1 MKMMNINMNEAY
13 EALMPDYWAGLLSP
27 EDHAAVSA
35 YLAARPVLQQ
45 EEAGHQQVWNGLTA
59 WESEKPSPALTQR
72 FEAMLAAYDAAL
84 RPQPVVLQADW
95 KSRWASVWNF
105 RPALSWGWQVAIG
118 MGCLLLG
125 LWVGRTYWMRPSDR
139 QDVAEIRRELD
150 ELNQKV
156 TMAWLQQASASDRLA
171 AIDRLRQVS
180 QPAPETFQ
188 LLIKTL
194 SDDPNVNVRI
204 AAAEALLPY
213 LHQNPGMLEQV
224 KQSFESQDSPIVQSV
239 LIEMLVQMKEKSSVR
254 LLEEVRNTT
263 NEPTLRRQIEESL
276 PQLKTAH

>member
-1 MKMMNINMNEAY
+1 
-13 EALMPDYWAGLLSP
+13 
-27 EDHAAVSA
+27 
-35 YLAARPVLQQ
+35 
-45 EEAGHQQVWNGLTA
+45 
-59 WESEKPSPALTQR
+59 
-72 FEAMLAAYDAAL
+72 
-84 RPQPVVLQADW
+84 
-95 KSRWASVWNF
+95 
-105 RPALSWGWQVAIG
+105 
-118 MGCLLLG
+118 
-125 LWVGRTYWMRPSDR
+125 
-139 QDVAEIRRELD
+139 
-150 ELNQKV
+150 
-156 TMAWLQQASASDRLA
+156 MAWLQQASASDRLA